1 MSREQSA
8 AATTRDVIKDFDHLV
23 DKIDVMGIDAD
34 TTVAG
39 NQAFHWVGT
48 AALTG
53 PGEVGYFTSAGNT
66 IIRASDDTDTTA
78 EFQIQL
84 NGMKALTDVDF
95 FL

>member
-1 MSREQSA
+1 MADSKAGS
-8 AATTRDVIKDFDHLV
+8 TTRDVIKDFDHLV
-23 DKIDVMGIDAD
+23 DKIDLMGIDAD

-66 IIRASDDTDTTA
+66 IIHASNDRDTTA
-78 EFQIQL
+78 EFRSSSP
-84 NGMKALTDVDF
+84 A
-95 FL
+95 